1 VATALS
7 EPTDDGTECSLSPG
21 TILTRIDDTPDADQ
35 NVKVLVSASQK
46 GDCHSGSQVAVAVQ
60 DLQEMHNDFHQK
72 IDDGLGKLADNQGKN
87 GMPKGP
93 SAQRRAVPEG
103 TAEPDLTASA
113 DLAKQQQDA
122 DAAEKEVSTAAAD
135 KEQGD
140 D

>member
-1 VATALS
+1 
-7 EPTDDGTECSLSPG
+7 
-21 TILTRIDDTPDADQ
+21 
-35 NVKVLVSASQK
+35 
-46 GDCHSGSQVAVAVQ
+46 
-60 DLQEMHNDFHQK
+60 
-72 IDDGLGKLADNQGKN
+72 
-87 GMPKGP
+87 MPKGP